1 MDEIDIEIA
10 KILTNNARIS
20 FRKIAK
26 QVGISTKKVIM
37 RYKKLKKNVLPY
49 ATITLDLKK
58 IGFLG
63 QAIFL
68 IKISHK
74 NKLEQIFE
82 GIVQV
87 PNIIV
92 AIRSFGAFE
101 IFAVSPFKNFEEIWK
116 LNEEISKIE
125 GVKEIEILFDEP
137 FNEWPLSLY
146 SHLL

>member
-10 KILTNNARIS
+10 KILTNDARIS

-26 QVGISTKKVIM
+26 QVGISTKKVI
-37 RYKKLKKNVLPY
+37 RIYKKLKKNVLPH

-82 GIVQV
+82 GIIQV

-92 AIRSFGAFE
+92 AITSFGAFE

-137 FNEWPLSLY
+137 FDEWPLNLY

>member
-1 MDEIDIEIA
+1 MDKIDIKIA
-10 KILTNNARIS
+10 KILTNDARIS

-26 QVGISTKKVIM
+26 QLGISTKQVIM
-37 RYKKLKKNVLPY
+37 RYKKLRKNVLPHS
-49 ATITLDLKK
+49 TITLDLKK

-68 IKISHK
+68 IKTSHE

-82 GIVQV
+82 GIVQA

-92 AIRSFGAFE
+92 GIKNFGAFE
-101 IFAVSPFKNFEEIWK
+101 ILALAPFKNFEEIWK

-125 GVKEIEILFDEP
+125 GVKELEILFDEP
-137 FNEWPLSLY
+137 FNEWPLNLY